1 MSSKEF
7 DINGTDYTI
16 TITEQV
22 IGHVNNLKNL
32 YNAAYEDPES
42 FEDVSS
48 EISSTITD
56 IASTVE
62 PEVED
67 SDLDGLIQEVIKAV
81 DNKAAEIEKE
91 LSEKR
96 HYTSTNRWIPTED
109 IKNGY
114 VVGDKHT
121 RLISDAA
128 ALDYIVF

>member
-7 DINGTDYTI
+7 DINGTDYTVV
-16 TITEQV
+16 ITEQV

-67 SDLDGLIQEVIKAV
+67 SDLDGLIQEIIKAV

-91 LSEKR
+91 LAAK
-96 HYTSTNRWIPTED
+96 
-109 IKNGY
+109 
-114 VVGDKHT
+114 DKPVKK
-121 RLISDAA
+121 SKSKSKK
-128 ALDYIVF
+128 